1 MLNTTS
7 HYLYKNA
14 ETTQEE
20 IAAPGKLPE
29 TPLRMDPETLYE
41 SRGEEERNSDY
52 ILPKVPLRD
61 HMTSY
66 SVSANVHLQQT
77 LALY

>member
-41 SRGEEERNSDY
+41 SREEEERNLDY
-52 ILPKVPLRD
+52 ILPEVPLRD
-61 HMTSY
+61 SMTSY
-66 SVSANVHLQQT
+66 SVSALW
-77 LALY
+77 LLESCSMY